1 MIDANKYPK
10 RALVVVFGTTPAVV
24 TETIF
29 GLAQRTPQFIP
40 TEIHII
46 TTLHGER
53 IARQRLFEPETGSYW
68 RLSGEYRLHLPKEV
82 YIHVAGAEEPGCAI
96 EDLRTSQQNQLSA
109 NTIGRVI
116 ETLAADPDCAMHV
129 SLAGGR
135 KTMSYYAGYALSIYG
150 RVQDSLSHVL
160 VNDPFEDVPEF
171 EYPPFEPRMMMQRNG
186 TQILSSNAHVDL
198 PEVPFVRIGAALD
211 RKLIPRGLD
220 FSKVIERIDALLP
233 ILTGHAPI
241 ILDVKERSL
250 RAGTIQ
256 IRLDNQ
262 TTGFYWAVGATGDVE
277 ELRISL
283 IGLKHRARANG
294 ACHRANGKNEAQS
307 DSVWKPAGE
316 SPPTDSLHQGHEAA
330 QRTAVLRVRQQT
342 GASRRNAVL
351 PTLSPKRDQLSARCA
366 GQDQAPWTVFGHTAN
381 GGSGLD

>member
-241 ILDVKERSL
+241 ILDVKDRSL

-262 TTGFYWAVGATGDVE
+262 TTGFYWYLLENKELDTYTCTAAQAENLLDFMFRAAPTGIDG
-277 ELRISL
+277 RIADGKFAKACKEP
-283 IGLKHRARANG
+283 GLQAFVKRITKLASSINHALTEQLGQAGRHRFG
-294 ACHRANGKNEAQS
+294 VLTPQKNGKYRLSGDGKNVKILASERRS
-307 DSVWKPAGE
+307 RK
-316 SPPTDSLHQGHEAA
+316 LH
-330 QRTAVLRVRQQT
+330 
-342 GASRRNAVL
+342 L
-351 PTLSPKRDQLSARCA
+351 PT
-366 GQDQAPWTVFGHTAN
+366 
-381 GGSGLD
+381 